1 MLEWVCPSC
10 DRLVD
15 PGLDACPFCA
25 RRQPG
30 SPPVL
35 TGPVRH
41 VSWLMA
47 DRILRITLG
56 AIAVLSLVYFLAV
69 AWAVYTE
76 NDLLIDRLT
85 RWLPMP

>member
-1 MLEWVCPSC
+1 
-10 DRLVD
+10 
-15 PGLDACPFCA
+15 
-25 RRQPG
+25 
-30 SPPVL
+30 L
-35 TGPVRH
+35 TGPARD

-76 NDLLIDRLT
+76 NDLIIDRLT
-85 RWLPMP
+85 HWLPMP